1 MSEKKTNILKEKKE
15 GRMQYATTSDVS
27 TLYEIIRSD
36 ADSKMRKNAATRL
49 IAMVEEGQDVDAD
62 IIKALFDGEK
72 DIAVAAELKRVLNKL
87 KLLSKFSSD
96 PVAKFDRKLTIAE
109 GEVLEKEIDKL
120 RTLYDSTQGEKGSF
134 DRKYKVIAEIFEG
147 GMGKTYRGI
156 RISDNKPIAIKY
168 LLLEKL
174 SKDNKPDRLIARF
187 RREGELLTKR
197 LKHPN
202 IVEAFEYGEAEGEY
216 FIVMEYVDGGTL
228 DNMVSD
234 QPLDLQTFKSFAL
247 QLCDS
252 VEHIHRN
259 DVIHR
264 DIKPL
269 NILISNNGSGVQIKL
284 ADFGLAKDKRDGKI
298 SRFSFAAGSDAYSSP
313 QQLTNAT
320 QADERDDIFS
330 MGKTFYQMLTGRTF
344 ENGEQ
349 YLHVNEF
356 NHNIPQSVDALISK
370 CIEPDKAKRYQHIG
384 SLRTALELTGGFD
397 VLS

>member
-1 MSEKKTNILKEKKE
+1 
-15 GRMQYATTSDVS
+15 MQFAPTSDVS
-27 TLYEIIRSD
+27 ALFEIIRSD
-36 ADSKMRKNAATRL
+36 ADLKMRKNAATRL
-49 IAMVEEGQDVDAD
+49 LAMIEEGLDVDAY
-62 IIKALFDGEK
+62 IIKALFDAEK
-72 DIAVAAELKRVLNKL
+72 DIAVAAELKRILNKL
-87 KLLSKFSSD
+87 KLLTKFSSD
-96 PVAKFDRKLTIAE
+96 PVSKYDRKLTNAE
-109 GEVLEKEIDKL
+109 GEELEKEISRL
-120 RTLYDSTQGEKGSF
+120 RNLYDKSVGEQGAFE
-134 DRKYKVIAEIFEG
+134 RKYKVIAEIFEG

-174 SKDNKPDRLIARF
+174 SKENNPDRLIARF
-187 RREGELLTKR
+187 KREGELLTKR

-228 DNMVSD
+228 DKIVSD
-234 QPLDLQTFKSFAL
+234 QPLDLRTFKRFAL
-247 QLCDS
+247 QLCDA
-252 VEHIHRN
+252 VEYIHKN

-269 NILISNNGSGVQIKL
+269 NILISNNGSGAQIKL

-298 SRFSFAAGSDAYSSP
+298 SKFSFGAGSDDYSSP

-344 ENGEQ
+344 SNGGQ
-349 YLHVNEF
+349 YLKVAEF
-356 NHNIPQSVDALISK
+356 NPGFTGKLDELIMK
-370 CIEPDKAKRYQHIG
+370 CIETEKDNRFQSVSKLQSEINRI
-384 SLRTALELTGGFD
+384 
-397 VLS
+397 